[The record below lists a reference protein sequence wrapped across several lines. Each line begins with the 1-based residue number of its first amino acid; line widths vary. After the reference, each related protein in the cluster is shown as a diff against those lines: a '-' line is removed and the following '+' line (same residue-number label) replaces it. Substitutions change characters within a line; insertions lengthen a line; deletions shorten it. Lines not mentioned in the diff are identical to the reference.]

1 MCKYCMV
8 QFYRTFNRASEHRFV
23 QYLTTTCFLKGS
35 KRVVETGH
43 FLTLSLNK
51 YSLKVYMDI
60 QEAKQ
65 ALEYL
70 FDSSD
75 TDKELRC
82 KFTSA
87 YYQILPN
94 MKQQL
99 VLLFGYENRNPISR
113 RIELYD
119 REEGIFAMEA
129 IELYLN
135 DKNKKPSSRER
146 LMSKEDKEKE
156 AWGTNET
163 TSNS

>member
-1 MCKYCMV
+1 
-8 QFYRTFNRASEHRFV
+8 
-23 QYLTTTCFLKGS
+23 
-35 KRVVETGH
+35 
-43 FLTLSLNK
+43 
-51 YSLKVYMDI
+51 MDI

-65 ALEYL
+65 AIEYL

>member
-1 MCKYCMV
+1 
-8 QFYRTFNRASEHRFV
+8 
-23 QYLTTTCFLKGS
+23 
-35 KRVVETGH
+35 
-43 FLTLSLNK
+43 
-51 YSLKVYMDI
+51 MDI

-87 YYQILPN
+87 YYQILPS
-94 MKQQL
+94 MKQQI

-119 REEGIFAMEA
+119 REEGVLAMEA
-129 IELYLN
+129 IEVYLN
-135 DKNKKPSSRER
+135 DKNKKPSSRKR
-146 LMSKEDKEKE
+146 LMSKAEEEME
-156 AWGTNET
+156 AW
-163 TSNS
+163 NSK